1 MQPPGPAA
9 DAAIVHADSPLEP
22 RTLVSEP
29 PLSPLTP
36 RDEPLLTPVA
46 EQRPTPAPAP
56 EPQPLPPAA
65 RAREVYRISLTL
77 DTGDRLEV
85 TTHDD
90 EGSAR
95 AEATDLM
102 RYLRDGRGD
111 WPFVGGRFVRP
122 ERIVSI
128 DVERS

>member
-1 MQPPGPAA
+1 MQHGRPAA
-9 DAAIVHADSPLEP
+9 DAGPVYAESPHEP
-22 RTLVSEP
+22 PRLVSEP
-29 PLSPLTP
+29 PLSPLGP
-36 RDEPLLTPVA
+36 REEPLLAPVA
-46 EQRPTPAPAP
+46 EDPPAPAP
-56 EPQPLPPAA
+56 EPLPPAA
-65 RAREVYRISLTL
+65 VSREVYRILLAL

-90 EGSAR
+90 EASAR

-111 WPFVGGRFVRP
+111 WPFVAGRFVRP